1 MEGKSSYQHPSAIT
15 DRLPRPGTP
24 CPGKEMK
31 LERTM
36 VHLLSS
42 ERPSMAAASSNPF
55 VALVNWLTKAR
66 ARRVQRVALESLLE
80 YDVHRLADLGI
91 NRQDLFEALDS
102 PSQRPGL
109 RLAQRRAE
117 SSRNWLNP

>member
-1 MEGKSSYQHPSAIT
+1 
-15 DRLPRPGTP
+15 
-24 CPGKEMK
+24 
-31 LERTM
+31 M

-55 VALVNWLTKAR
+55 AALVNFFAKAR
-66 ARRVQRVALESLLE
+66 ANRAQRIALESLLE

-102 PSQRPGL
+102 PSKRPGF

>member
-1 MEGKSSYQHPSAIT
+1 
-15 DRLPRPGTP
+15 
-24 CPGKEMK
+24 
-31 LERTM
+31 M

-42 ERPSMAAASSNPF
+42 ERPSMAAASSNPLI
-55 VALVNWLTKAR
+55 VLVNWFVKAR
-66 ARRVQRVALESLLE
+66 ANRMRRVALESLLD
-80 YDVHRLADLGI
+80 YDSARLEDLGI
-91 NRQDLFEALDS
+91 NRQDLFEALDT

>member
-1 MEGKSSYQHPSAIT
+1 
-15 DRLPRPGTP
+15 
-24 CPGKEMK
+24 
-31 LERTM
+31 M

-55 VALVNWLTKAR
+55 VALVNWFTKGR
-66 ARRVQRVALESLLE
+66 ARRARRVALESLL
-80 YDVHRLADLGI
+80 DLDTARLEDLGI
-91 NRQDLFEALDS
+91 NRQDLFELIDA

-109 RLAQRRAE
+109 RLAQKRAE